1 MTAPSSGTK
10 CRAKADANAT
20 IPSRDGHP
28 PAAYHA
34 CMNTRIRTL
43 ETMAPTVTGKARRE
57 DMQPVA
63 RDEDFAFHALLTPN
77 RSLSWEG
84 FRQVMAV
91 VIAVNV
97 MNALIYFTAGAWPVA
112 FFCGIDIF
120 IVWLAFKLS
129 YVQGRRHERIMLT
142 DDALWVSRVLPS
154 GHETRWK
161 LNPFWVRVEID
172 RPIEH
177 ESQMRLI
184 EKGKTLIVG
193 SFLSPKERG
202 EVADALSAALAKAK
216 A

>member
-1 MTAPSSGTK
+1 
-10 CRAKADANAT
+10 
-20 IPSRDGHP
+20 
-28 PAAYHA
+28 
-34 CMNTRIRTL
+34 MNTRIRTL

-112 FFCGIDIF
+112 FFCGVDIF

-216 A
+216 V